1 MSAALR
7 ILIAGGGIGGLSA
20 ALALQRLG
28 HHVRVFE
35 RSSTLG
41 EVGAGLTLTP
51 NATRV
56 LEALGLWPAL
66 APHVVIP
73 AQSELRDGLT
83 GKQLAVRELGEPLQA
98 RYGAAYCHVH
108 RADLHGALARAVQ
121 AADPQALTLDDAF
134 IALEHNDEA
143 QVRVRF
149 TRSGT
154 VTGDVLIG
162 ADGLRSSVRDALFGR
177 AETRFAGYVAWRGL
191 APMAQLP
198 ARLREIPACMSVGPR
213 NLLLRYPVS
222 GGTLM
227 NVACIGRTERW
238 AEESWSTPATHAELL
253 EQLRD
258 WHEDAAVV
266 VRAIPAERL
275 FKWGLF
281 ERDELPRWQ
290 VARCALL
297 GDAAHPMLPFLGQ
310 GAVMAL
316 EDAAVLARALAETPA
331 PGAALARYTAAR
343 LARASTV
350 TRLSADNGRALVP
363 PDEASFQPGSH
374 SSAATLGLMAYDPL
388 NVALP

>member
-1 MSAALR
+1 MSRAR
-7 ILIAGGGIGGLSA
+7 HILIAGGGIGGLTA

-28 HHVRVFE
+28 HRVRVFE
-35 RSSTLG
+35 RASAIA

-66 APHVVIP
+66 APRVVIP
-73 AQSELRDGLT
+73 AHSELRDGLT
-83 GKQLAVRELGEPLQA
+83 GQRLAVRDLGESLQA

-108 RADLHGALARAVQ
+108 RADLHGCLAQAVQ
-121 AADPQALTLDDAF
+121 AADPEALSLDDP
-134 IALEHNDEA
+134 LVTLQRNDDH
-143 QVRVRF
+143 QVRARF
-149 TRSGT
+149 ARSGT
-154 VTGDVLIG
+154 VSGDLLIG
-162 ADGLRSSVRDALFGR
+162 ADGLRSTLRDALFGR

-191 APMAQLP
+191 APMQALP
-198 ARLREIPACMSVGPR
+198 ERLLEIPACMSVGPR

-222 GGTLM
+222 AGTLM
-227 NVACIGRTERW
+227 NVACIGRTDRW
-238 AEESWSTPATHAELL
+238 AEESWSTPASHSELL
-253 EQLRD
+253 EQLSD
-258 WHEDAAVV
+258 WHVDAAVV
-266 VRAIPAERL
+266 IRAIPPERL

-281 ERDELPRWQ
+281 ERDELERWH

-310 GAVMAL
+310 GAVMAI
-316 EDAAVLARALAETPA
+316 EDAALLARTLAETAEPA
-331 PGAALARYTAAR
+331 AALARYTAAR
-343 LARASTV
+343 LSRASAV

-363 PDEASFQPGSH
+363 PEQASFQPGSH